1 MQLLNAPVCL
11 VFILLPS
18 VISVTGVILESF
30 KSSVLMQTTKSSS
43 VLKPSAT
50 VHTIYSLSYM
60 QSVPSHSCVQFCLLF
75 GLIGGYCVCSY
86 ISDGKQPCFVL
97 HFGYPCDHSIFNC
110 HLKNPPN
117 WKNYLHCLWGMPYVS
132 LESHLKMHPVWPT
145 DCFYFSCCHG
155 HFILP
160 SSIQLAEKVEICFQ
174 INKDAVSHSTPF
186 LLPLFF
192 SFWEDADVWSVKVT
206 H

>member
-11 VFILLPS
+11 VLILLPS
-18 VISVTGVILESF
+18 VISVTGVIILESF

-75 GLIGGYCVCSY
+75 RLLSVCSVCSY
-86 ISDGKQPCFVL
+86 VSDGKQPCFVL
-97 HFGYPCDHSIFNC
+97 HFGYPCDHSIFHC

-117 WKNYLHCLWGMPYVS
+117 K
-132 LESHLKMHPVWPT
+132 LKKL
-145 DCFYFSCCHG
+145 F
-155 HFILP
+155 
-160 SSIQLAEKVEICFQ
+160 A
-174 INKDAVSHSTPF
+174 
-186 LLPLFF
+186 LPLRYAICIPGK
-192 SFWEDADVWSVKVT
+192 SS
-206 H
+206 